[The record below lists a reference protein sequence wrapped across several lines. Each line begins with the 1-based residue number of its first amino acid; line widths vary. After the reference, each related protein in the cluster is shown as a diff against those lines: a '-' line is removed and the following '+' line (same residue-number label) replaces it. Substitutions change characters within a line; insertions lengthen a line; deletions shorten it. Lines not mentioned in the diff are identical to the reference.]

1 MKAGIRLLIAGS
13 LAMVA
18 SLFLAASAMAGIRAT
33 VTTTA
38 DPIIPITPDGQCSLR
53 EAIGASNT
61 STTVGTA
68 DCPTSGSPPENQI
81 GFDAA
86 LGASPVINLNLANPN
101 LSVLNNDVTITG
113 PATVNGATNSGF
125 RVITSSNINLTLT
138 SLTISNGSEN
148 VEGLGGGIRQING
161 RLFLNNSTVSGNTT
175 TRTATTSA
183 HTEGG
188 GIYSTGLVSLTN
200 SIVTNNQAVSTCTSC
215 TAGSIALGGGVEVSG
230 DELTMENSVA
240 SQNKAIASGD
250 SSGFVEADGGGV
262 RTDGDVLIEHSTIS
276 GNLVS
281 ATSTGSDAPVVQGGG
296 MLFHGSEASIDVEL
310 STIANNLMKAPA
322 SATAASQRGGGIENF
337 DDSDANYFSDTIVGN
352 GLDPA
357 SQTGG
362 VEGLNFQ
369 SAGVG
374 AGSRTF
380 NNTIIA
386 NPVGSV
392 GSNCFGD
399 TPYSDDSAPNV
410 EFPSSMSDPCFDATH
425 TNVMHADPLLGAL
438 GNNGGPTPTM
448 VPGPTSPV
456 IDQGTASDQNDLTED
471 QRGLTRPVVFPG
483 VIHPFDGGD
492 IGAVEVQQ
500 ACAGQSTPITSCA
513 IPPGPTPTQ
522 PVTPTP
528 GPTPKKKKCKKK
540 GKKASAAKKKCK
552 KKKGKK

>member
-1 MKAGIRLLIAGS
+1 MRTRLLIAGS
-13 LAMVA
+13 LAMIA
-18 SLFLAASAMAGIRAT
+18 LLLLAASASAGIRLS

-38 DPIIPITPDGQCSLR
+38 DNVTVADSQCSLR
-53 EAIGASNT
+53 EAVTASNSGLAT
-61 STTVGTA
+61 P
-68 DCPTSGSPPENQI
+68 DCPSPSSPPENEI
-81 GFDAA
+81 GFAAA
-86 LGASPVINLNLANPN
+86 LGANPVINLTALGD
-101 LSVLNNDVTITG
+101 LQFGTNDVTVTG
-113 PATVNGATNSGF
+113 PATVNGFTGF
-125 RVITSSNINLTLT
+125 RVITSNGINLTLN
-138 SLTISNGSEN
+138 SLTLSNGSE
-148 VEGLGGGIRQING
+148 VTQSLGGGIRQING

-200 SIVTNNQAVSTCTSC
+200 SIVTNNQAVSNCTSC
-215 TAGSIALGGGVEVSG
+215 TGGSIALGGGVEVSG
-230 DELTMENSVA
+230 DEVMMENSVA
-240 SQNKAIASGD
+240 SGNKAIASGD

-281 ATSTGSDAPVVQGGG
+281 ATTTGSDAPVVQGGG

-362 VEGLNFQ
+362 VQGLNFQ

-374 AGSRTF
+374 VGVGSRTF

-386 NPVGSV
+386 NPVGS

-410 EFPSSMSDPCFDATH
+410 EFPGSMSDPCFDATH
-425 TNVMHADPLLGAL
+425 MNVMHANPLLGAL
-438 GNNGGPTPTM
+438 GNHGGPTPTM
-448 VPGPTSPV
+448 VPVATSPV
-456 IDQGTASDQNDLTED
+456 IDQGTASDQNDPTED
-471 QRGLTRPVVFPG
+471 QRGLTRPVAFSG
-483 VIHPFDGGD
+483 LIHPFDGGD
-492 IGAVEVQQ
+492 IGAVEVQRACTGQ
-500 ACAGQSTPITSCA
+500 ATPSTSC
-513 IPPGPTPTQ
+513 GGGGGGGGGGGNPTPTAPSPQ
-522 PVTPTP
+522 PQA
-528 GPTPKKKKCKKK
+528 KKKKCKKHK
-540 GKKASAAKKKCK
+540 RHASAAKKKKCK
-552 KKKGKK
+552 KRKK